1 MKMER
6 NDLITIRPRR
16 LRKSTILREMVSE
29 TRLSNK
35 MFIYP
40 LFLVPGKNIQSPILS
55 LDGQYHYSIDQVLR
69 QIEECMEKGLEKFL
83 LFGSGEN
90 KSEDARAAFASNSLI
105 SEGIRAIKA
114 RFGEDC
120 FLMSD
125 ICLCAYTSHGH
136 CGILRSGQVDND
148 LTVDVLSK
156 IAVSHAVAGVDM
168 VAPSDMMDGRIGKM
182 RSALDDA
189 GFESLGIMS
198 YAIKYASSYYGPF
211 REAAGSAPEF
221 GDRKSYQMD
230 FRNARES
237 IREALLD
244 EAQGADILMVKPAL
258 AYLDIIKSLSENTLL
273 PIAGYNVSGEYALVK
288 TAAKAKLV
296 DEKAMVMENMIAFAR
311 AGASIIISYHARDI
325 VMNHWI
331 EE

>member
-1 MKMER
+1 MKVER

-16 LRKSTILREMVSE
+16 LRKSAILREMVSE

-40 LFLVPGKNIQSPILS
+40 LFLVPGKNIKSPILS
-55 LDGQYHYSIDQVLR
+55 LDGQSHHSIDQVLPE
-69 QIEECMEKGLEKFL
+69 IEECLKKGLQKFL

-90 KSEDARAAFASNSLI
+90 KSEDARAAFASNSLV
-105 SEGIRAIKA
+105 SEGIKAIKA

-120 FLMSD
+120 LLMSD

-148 LTVDVLSK
+148 LTLEALSK
-156 IAVSHAVAGVDM
+156 IAVSHAMAGVDM

-288 TAAKAKLV
+288 TAAKAKLI